1 MLLSTWEVKGNGR
14 THTGAPCLGKVKP
27 RLTCRLHWAT
37 LGLFLGTARVSA
49 PGVSISGSF
58 ENELSPAA
66 VLLCYSGWLSDFIRR
81 RTGRNQRKAKQQQL
95 SFPLKSAAEL
105 GTQA

>member
-1 MLLSTWEVKGNGR
+1 MLLFPWEVKGNGR
-14 THTGAPCLGKVKP
+14 RHTVAPRLGKVKP
-27 RLTCRLHWAT
+27 RLTCRLHWTT
-37 LGLFLGTARVSA
+37 LGLFLGTARVFT
-49 PGVSISGSF
+49 PGVRISRSF
-58 ENELSPAA
+58 ESELSLAA

-95 SFPLKSAAEL
+95 LFPLKSAAEL